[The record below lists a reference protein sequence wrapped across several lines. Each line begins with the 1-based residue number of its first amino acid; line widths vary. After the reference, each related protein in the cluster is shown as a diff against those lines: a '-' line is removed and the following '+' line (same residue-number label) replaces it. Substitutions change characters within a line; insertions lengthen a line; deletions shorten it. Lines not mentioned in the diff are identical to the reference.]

1 LAVARIQVAP
11 DVYFDARN
19 VPVALIAL
27 FEGWTAGLLAAAV
40 VAIYRSGWL
49 GGPGTVAGVV
59 SVFAAAAAGGF
70 VHWWAMR
77 RGRIGRRHAFALGS
91 LTFLTTLLGY
101 AMLGRPGLEKFAS
114 TWPHFLVAYVVGIGV
129 IAQLFAMVVERERLN
144 AAERRFRALLDEA
157 SEAIRIVEP
166 ATWRILETNRADS
179 ALSGYP
185 RQALLGRDGHD
196 FWPQDPEERS
206 RWQTLLKETAAQ
218 GSASAFGLAYQA
230 AEGLRAIDLTC
241 RRVHHDGRP
250 YDIVI
255 FRDAA
260 PREAL
265 DAAHRE
271 VLDLR
276 AVTLVANAAAHE
288 INNPLTVIVGSLE
301 LLHRRVI
308 GDAQAEKWVDRAVGS
323 AERIRDIIARMT
335 HITRLSPAE
344 SAPGVPAMLDI
355 RRSSEDN

>member
-1 LAVARIQVAP
+1 
-11 DVYFDARN
+11 
-19 VPVALIAL
+19 
-27 FEGWTAGLLAAAV
+27 
-40 VAIYRSGWL
+40 
-49 GGPGTVAGVV
+49 
-59 SVFAAAAAGGF
+59 
-70 VHWWAMR
+70 
-77 RGRIGRRHAFALGS
+77 
-91 LTFLTTLLGY
+91 
-101 AMLGRPGLEKFAS
+101 
-114 TWPHFLVAYVVGIGV
+114 VVGVGV

-301 LLHRRVI
+301 LLHRRVL
-308 GDAQAEKWVDRAVGS
+308 GDAQGEKWVDRAVVS

>member
-1 LAVARIQVAP
+1 MAP

-19 VPVALIAL
+19 VPIALIAL
-27 FEGWTAGLLAAAV
+27 FEGWTAGLLAAAL
-40 VAIYRSGWL
+40 VAIYRWGWL
-49 GGPGTVAGVV
+49 GGPGAIPGVV
-59 SVFAAAAAGGF
+59 SVFAAGAAGAF
-70 VHWWAMR
+70 VHWWATR
-77 RGRIGRRHAFALGS
+77 RGRVGSRHAFALGV
-91 LTFLTTLLGY
+91 LTFFTTLLGY

-157 SEAIRIVEP
+157 SEAIRIVDP
-166 ATWRILETNRADS
+166 ATWKILETNRADS

-185 RQALLGRDGHD
+185 REALLGRDGRE
-196 FWPQDPEERS
+196 FWPQDAEERK
-206 RWQTLLKETAAQ
+206 RWHTLLKETAAN
-218 GSASAFGLAYQA
+218 GAAGAFGLGYQA
-230 AEGLRAIDLTC
+230 PAGMRSIDLTC

-255 FRDAA
+255 FRDATS
-260 PREAL
+260 REAL

-301 LLHRRVI
+301 LLHRRVL
-308 GDAQAEKWVDRAVGS
+308 GDAHAEKWVDRAVGS

-344 SAPGVPAMLDI
+344 SAPGIPAMLDI